1 MSNLVKLI
9 GCVLF
14 VFFCSNC
21 TSESEPKASG
31 ARIVSLSPSITAS
44 LIDMG
49 LGEHI
54 VGRSAFCEKGVAS
67 IPVVGDLYAVD
78 YERLL
83 RLKPTH
89 VFVQPQATGVDSHL
103 QELAE
108 NGQFILR
115 SWNLNGIKDIQVL
128 ALDLAELMDVSEFT
142 VSPNMNGNTVSTAPT
157 LLMTIGSEQ
166 QVGICFGKNTYLD
179 DIWSAMGGVNAL
191 QKDGWQKLSLE
202 DIARLSPSRIV
213 IVNDVLFTQKSPLDS
228 LDIPVIKFVHKDVLI
243 PSIRVA
249 KVAKSLAGCLV
260 ESK

>member
-1 MSNLVKLI
+1 VKLI

-14 VFFCSNC
+14 VLFCSSC
-21 TSESEPKASG
+21 SSESEPQVSG
-31 ARIVSLSPSITAS
+31 ARIVSLSPSITTS
-44 LIDMG
+44 LIEMG
-49 LGEHI
+49 VGQHI
-54 VGRSAFCEKGVAS
+54 VGRSAFCEKGDTS

-83 RLKPTH
+83 RLQPTH

-108 NGQFILR
+108 NGEFILR
-115 SWNLNGIKDIQVL
+115 SWNLNGIKDIQAL
-128 ALDLAELMDVSEFT
+128 ALDLAELLDVSELT
-142 VSPNMNGNTVSTAPT
+142 VSPNMNGNAVSTATT

-249 KVAKSLAGCLV
+249 KVAKSLADCLA

>member
-1 MSNLVKLI
+1 MSNPVKLI

-14 VFFCSNC
+14 VLFCSSC
-21 TSESEPKASG
+21 SSESEPQANG

-49 LGEHI
+49 VGEHI
-54 VGRSAFCEKGVAS
+54 VGCSAFCEKGVAS

-83 RLKPTH
+83 RLQPTH
-89 VFVQPQATGVDSHL
+89 VFVQPQATGVDPHL

-108 NGQFILR
+108 NGEFILR
-115 SWNLNGIKDIQVL
+115 SWNLNRVKDIQVL

-142 VSPNMNGNTVSTAPT
+142 VAPNMDGNAVSTAPT

-213 IVNDVLFTQKSPLDS
+213 IVNDVLFNQKSPLDS

-249 KVAKSLAGCLV
+249 KVAKSLADCLA
-260 ESK
+260 EFK